1 MDLTTTIAELR
12 REKERLERV
21 IASLQELQVGGT
33 MAAFQKKRR
42 GRKSMSPEERR
53 TYLEAINA
61 SWIAIVQKKE
71 QLAALMSDSDET
83 EIQ

>member
-1 MDLTTTIAELR
+1 MDLTTTIDELR

-33 MAAFQKKRR
+33 VAAFQNKRR

-53 TYLEAINA
+53 EVSARMKKYWA
-61 SWIAIVQKKE
+61 SQRGGARTKTAK
-71 QLAALMSDSDET
+71 SS
-83 EIQ
+83 

>member
-21 IASLQELQVGGT
+21 IASLQELQVAGT
-33 MAAFQKKRR
+33 VAAFQKKRR

-53 TYLEAINA
+53 EVSARMKKYWA
-61 SWIAIVQKKE
+61 SQRAGARIKTAKP
-71 QLAALMSDSDET
+71 S
-83 EIQ
+83 